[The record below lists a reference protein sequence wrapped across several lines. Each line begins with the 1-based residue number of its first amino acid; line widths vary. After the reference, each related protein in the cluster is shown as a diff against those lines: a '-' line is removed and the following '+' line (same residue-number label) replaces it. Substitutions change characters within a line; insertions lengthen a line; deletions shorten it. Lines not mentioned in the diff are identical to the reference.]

1 MTTEELLE
9 KLELIQ
15 KFKCE
20 TSTLEIKSAER
31 GCPKHLYDT
40 LSSFSNQD
48 DGGIIIFG
56 VDEKQNFKEVGVY
69 DSQDIQKKINE
80 QCLQMDPIIRP
91 QITVVEKM
99 KDISYQQ
106 KFPLR
111 IFLIDQFFIVER
123 AE

>member
-20 TSTLEIKSAER
+20 TSTLEIKSAEQ

-80 QCLQMDPIIRP
+80 QCL
-91 QITVVEKM
+91 
-99 KDISYQQ
+99 
-106 KFPLR
+106 
-111 IFLIDQFFIVER
+111 
-123 AE
+123 